1 MSWVD
6 GLRHRLYVLFNAAA
20 YSREQAEER
29 RFHRDMELMNM
40 APEGKPL
47 RRQTLLH
54 GSSTIALSDR
64 ERSMSTRLLDGLRQD
79 LHYATRGLIRSP
91 AFALM
96 AVLTLAL
103 GVGANAAVFSVLD
116 QLRPPARPA
125 WQAASLTMPA
135 PPETPMPPTCRT
147 PRSAPPPAPAG
158 LASLP
163 ASMRYSPSPVP
174 TAAPTCESSPSSPP
188 QNPSTPSSP
197 ISTCPPP
204 RHLSPARGP
213 PQHDL
218 AFDADHDID
227 LDQTPAYD
235 PSEPE
240 PVPDFD
246 FDQSAGA

>member
-103 GVGANAAVFSVLD
+103 GVVWATGILLVTGVTASFVPAWRAGRVD
-116 QLRPPARPA
+116 PAETLRP
-125 WQAASLTMPA
+125 
-135 PPETPMPPTCRT
+135 
-147 PRSAPPPAPAG
+147 
-158 LASLP
+158 
-163 ASMRYSPSPVP
+163 
-174 TAAPTCESSPSSPP
+174 
-188 QNPSTPSSP
+188 
-197 ISTCPPP
+197 
-204 RHLSPARGP
+204 
-213 PQHDL
+213 D
-218 AFDADHDID
+218 
-227 LDQTPAYD
+227 
-235 PSEPE
+235 
-240 PVPDFD
+240 
-246 FDQSAGA
+246 